1 MHSTKESELVS
12 AILTYAM
19 RCVLEGDQIAL
30 REMRFGEKEVDAI
43 GRLSLFDLQRLDSL
57 KSHCLNIT
65 LNQQVFWPIIEHV
78 QRSREEDGTIR
89 NLLAADAPFEM
100 MNHLYGMSS
109 REFTGKRKNLLK
121 KTQVGRPSLPDSDE
135 EASLYRLW
143 TELLQDSDGD
153 NLEGK
158 HYLKLHRES
167 NQSLRAIWQLTQRWE
182 DFPQLDVVRSTK

>member
-65 LNQQVFWPIIEHV
+65 LNQQVF
-78 QRSREEDGTIR
+78 
-89 NLLAADAPFEM
+89 LADHRTRTTLARRGW
-100 MNHLYGMSS
+100 NHPQP
-109 REFTGKRKNLLK
+109 TG
-121 KTQVGRPSLPDSDE
+121 GRC
-135 EASLYRLW
+135 A
-143 TELLQDSDGD
+143 
-153 NLEGK
+153 
-158 HYLKLHRES
+158 
-167 NQSLRAIWQLTQRWE
+167 
-182 DFPQLDVVRSTK
+182 V